1 MAILGNMKKTTDK
14 QYLDRREVIDLL
26 HRHGV
31 TPTQQRV
38 EIGQMLFARPQHL
51 SADQLLAQ
59 VNRESHHVSK
69 ATVYNTLNLFA
80 RKGLVREV
88 IVDPS
93 RVFYDSTTSEHH
105 HFFNIDTGELTDVP
119 LPALGIV
126 QLPPLPEGTMA
137 VGVDVIIRVRSA
149 DA

>member
-1 MAILGNMKKTTDK
+1 MEKTTDK
-14 QYLDRREVIDLL
+14 QCLDRREVIDLL

-59 VNRESHHVSK
+59 VNSEKHHVSK

-93 RVFYDSTTSEHH
+93 KVFYDSTTLQHH

-119 LPALGIV
+119 LPILTME
-126 QLPPLPEGTMA
+126 QLPPLPEGTVA
-137 VGVDVIIRVRSA
+137 AGIDVIIRVRSA
-149 DA
+149 D

>member
-1 MAILGNMKKTTDK
+1 MEKAPEK
-14 QYLDRREVIDLL
+14 QSIDRRVVIEMLQ
-26 HRHGV
+26 RHDV

-38 EIGQMLFARPQHL
+38 EIAQMLFARPQHL

-59 VNRESHHVSK
+59 VNSECNHVSK

-93 RVFYDSTTSEHH
+93 RVFYDSNTSQHH
-105 HFFNIDTGELTDVP
+105 HFFNVDTGELTDVP
-119 LPALGIV
+119 LPTLSME
-126 QLPPLPEGTMA
+126 QLPSLPQGTVA
-137 VGVDVIIRVRSA
+137 AGVDVIIRLRSA
-149 DA
+149 D